1 MKIFK
6 NHTDL
11 CMYQWADIRRS
22 ENDLQE
28 LVLSSHYVVHRD
40 QTTTT
45 ILFLVLTTSVPLLA
59 EPSHQPENT
68 ISGIDSNKT
77 YR

>member
-59 EPSHQPENT
+59 ELSHQPENT